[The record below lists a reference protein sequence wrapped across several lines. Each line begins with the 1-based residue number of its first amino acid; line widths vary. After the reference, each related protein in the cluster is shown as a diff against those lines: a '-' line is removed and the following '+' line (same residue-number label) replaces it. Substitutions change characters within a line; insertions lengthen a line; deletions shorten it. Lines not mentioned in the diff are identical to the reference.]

1 MALAFNCGT
10 IRSRLNFRLPRVG
23 HLSKSLLLGVG
34 AGIFGLM
41 GSASAAE
48 TILLRFEETQVSVP
62 IRDVEAFAESGAVT
76 GALQEFFQ
84 KYPEIQSETQEI
96 LDRKITVTEAFIQR
110 TLSGSTG
117 EFVLIQLRKLLS
129 NPSDDSDIES
139 LRSTLIDAY
148 EDDNRFSVLEL
159 LQKYPEEE
167 IYVDVRGLQQVYG
180 DVVAFVERIQP
191 ILETAREYLQ
201 DLVCDCPTPAA
212 SGGGSTS
219 STATKSANCVPAA
232 VTTPRPTRA
241 TVPAAQGDAA
251 PTVSTTATVSATSTE
266 ESAIASPQ
274 PLTADTAVPTE
285 PAVSPQ
291 PALLPDSK

>member
-1 MALAFNCGT
+1 MALALDCEA
-10 IRSRLNFRLPRVG
+10 IRSRSIFRLPKVG
-23 HLSKSLLLGVG
+23 RLTKSLLLGVG
-34 AGIFGLM
+34 AGVFGIV

-62 IRDVEAFAESGAVT
+62 IREIEAFAESGAV
-76 GALQEFFQ
+76 GGELQEFFQ
-84 KYPEIQSETQEI
+84 RYPEIQAETQEI
-96 LDRKITVTEAFIQR
+96 LDQKITVTEAFIQR

-129 NPSDDSDIES
+129 NPSGDSDIES
-139 LRSTLIDAY
+139 LRTTLIDAY

-159 LQKYPEEE
+159 LQKYPEDE

-201 DLVCDCPTPAA
+201 DLVCDCPTPTADGD
-212 SGGGSTS
+212 GGTS
-219 STATKSANCVPAA
+219 WTATKAANCAPAA
-232 VTTPRPTRA
+232 ATTPRPTGASASAPRVPTAA
-241 TVPAAQGDAA
+241 TI
-251 PTVSTTATVSATSTE
+251 STTSAE
-266 ESAIASPQ
+266 ESAIAPQ
-274 PLTADTAVPTE
+274 PLPSAIAGPTE

-291 PALLPDSK
+291 PALLPESK